1 MAINDTQKLDYL
13 WKKLGYGL
21 SKTDTNANKTAN
33 NESIPSPLLLR
44 GDNVWSQAQDI
55 PAVKPSSSSGVV
67 TVYPTSAPIECT
79 ADNTATA
86 NRTWKTGTTDWI
98 PVEIGST
105 YSVQVYVHTAGQA
118 STAVS
123 SGTRLFAAGSGN
135 NDEWFFDYQSGV
147 LHFIGT
153 NLPNGINFTNKSVY
167 IVGARYTGLKGVAAA
182 SGGAGNFQDVDATNI
197 NISGV
202 LEVTQSVNVLNR
214 LNVAGIASINQ
225 LKITGIST
233 FHENVF
239 IDSTKTLNFGT
250 GVSDLQI
257 VHDGNDGTVNSST
270 GALYLS
276 SNETAV
282 HIQGEIGL
290 ESIIATA
297 GSGVEIYHTNSGL
310 ATKKFETTTSGI
322 DVTGLTD
329 TDTLNVSGSST
340 IGGYVDINSSVD
352 ISSDINVGGISTF
365 VGVGTFGSHLYVGGN
380 LSVDGQTDLDVLNV
394 AELATF
400 SSNIVANGNIDANG
414 NLDVD
419 GTTDLDVLNVAELAT
434 FSGNIDANGN
444 LDVDGQTDLDI
455 LNVAELATF
464 SGNIDA
470 NGNVDIAGTLDVAGQ
485 TTVNHVTV
493 GGAIT
498 ATTFTGNLDGTLLT
512 AAQPNITSL
521 GTLSA
526 VTVSG
531 LTDLN
536 GDLDVDG
543 HATLDNVTVGG
554 AITAT
559 TFTGNLVGDV
569 TGNIT
574 GNISG
579 DITGTLQT
587 AAQPNVTSLGT
598 LTSLNVSGD
607 LDVDGA
613 TTVDA
618 LTVAELATFSGNIDA
633 NGNLDVDGT
642 TDLDTVNISENLNVT
657 GVSTFVGIS
666 SFYNDVNIDGDL
678 RASAISLDNINSTGV
693 VTATAFHTGAE
704 GSAVRVTSDTISGP
718 ATLTLDPAGVGDNTG
733 TVVIA
738 GNLQVD
744 GTQTIVNSTTVTV
757 NDIHIEVADG
767 AANDAA
773 ANGAGIIVQSGEGN
787 KSFAFEATGDNF
799 GSSENLNLAA
809 GKVYKID
816 NTEVLSATQL
826 SITSIVASDVTTSGL
841 LDINAGAQANTLK
854 VEDLTENRIVI
865 AGVGG
870 ELEDDASLTFNGTL
884 LNVVGNINATGNLS
898 ADGNLDVDGVT
909 DLDILNVAEIATF
922 SANIDANG
930 NLDVSGTTELDVLN
944 VSQTATFTSNIVAN
958 ADIDLAGSIDV
969 DGHTDLD
976 NVSVSGVTTFANTV
990 KFGTNIDSNIV
1001 PTTDATYDLGS
1012 ASNEWRDLYI
1022 DGIAYLDDVKV
1033 TNTLD
1038 VVGLTTI
1045 RSNTDINGHLDVS
1058 GITTLGT
1065 LEVTGNSTFA
1075 GNIDANGDLDV
1086 DGHTELDDVN
1096 ISGLSTFVGVGTF
1109 ISHLYVGGTLFAPN
1123 FSAGGGATI
1132 GEDVT
1137 ARDITATRD
1146 LTVNVN
1152 LDVDGQTDLDVLNV
1166 AELATFTGNIDA
1178 NGDLDVDGQ
1187 TDLDVL
1193 NVAELAT
1200 FSADIDANGALD
1212 VAGHTTVNHVT
1223 VGGAITATTFTG
1235 NLDGTLL
1242 TAAQA
1247 NVTSLGTLTSLTVS
1261 GATDLNGALDV
1272 DGRSELDD
1280 VNIANTLNVV
1290 GVSTFAGIGTFNSHL
1305 YVAGTF
1311 SVDGQ
1316 SELDALVVSELATFD
1331 GNIDANGN
1339 LDVDGTTTLDV
1350 TTIDGLL
1357 DVNAGAQINT
1367 LKVEDLTDNRIVIA
1381 GSGGE
1386 LEDDANLT
1394 YDGTTLSVG
1403 GNLNLSGSIDV
1414 TTHTTLQHVTVG
1426 GAITATTFTGNL
1438 DGTVNTAAQP
1448 NITSLGVLSG
1458 LSIGGNLSMSGDLD
1472 VDGHTDLDNVTVGG
1486 AITATTFTGNLDGT
1500 LLTAAQANVTSLG
1513 TLTALNVSGDLDVDG
1528 HTDLDNVTVGG
1539 AITATTFTG
1548 NLAGN
1553 VTGVINTAAQP
1564 NITSLGTLS
1573 SVTVSGGTD
1582 LNGDLDVDGQ
1592 TDLDVLNVAELAT
1605 FASDVNVGGALSVT
1619 GNSFFVGMV
1628 TFAGGADGNIVLGN
1642 ASTDNVIFNAD
1653 VNSDIIPQVDDL
1665 YDLGSEAQQ
1674 WKDLYLDGVA
1684 YLDEVKV
1691 AETLHVTGLST
1702 FVGISTFESHLYV
1715 GGTLFAPNFSAG
1727 GGASIGQDVTTRDIT
1742 ASRNL
1747 DVDGLSELDDV
1758 NVGSA
1763 LTVAGNIDANGN
1775 LDVDGT
1781 TDLDVLNV
1789 AELATFSGN
1798 IDANGDLDVDG
1809 HTNLDNVSIAGV
1821 TTFASN
1827 IDANGNLDVDGH
1839 TDLDNV
1845 NVSGIATIGDVI
1857 IGGGT
1862 TDLMVN
1868 GSARVTGFLDIGT
1881 ASIRFDGT
1889 NNAINVGSDLT
1900 LANNTGIQYHSQS
1913 LTQSG
1918 FEVNNVNVGTA
1929 ITVAGPADLNGN
1941 LDVSGTSEL
1950 THVNVSG
1957 TTTATTVSAT
1967 AVNTGDIT
1975 VANTASLN
1983 QLTVAGFST
1992 FAGVT
1997 TFIGD
2002 LFVTGNVEVIGELGA
2017 DLASG
2022 GISTF
2027 TDLVIQGDVDIDGQ
2041 TDLDHVA
2048 ISGVSTFTGAIV
2060 ANGFIDANANIDV
2073 AGNLDVDGTTEL
2085 DGLNVDG
2092 NTTLD
2097 TVTISQAATLA
2108 GASFSGNID
2117 ANGNLD
2123 VDGTTDLDDTN
2134 IVGALTVTGN
2144 STFNGNVDITGVLT
2158 YEDVTN
2164 VDSVGIA
2171 TARVGLDVLSGGIDV
2186 TGISTFNNDLN
2197 VTGALDVD
2205 GATTVDALTVAEL
2218 ATFSGNIDANGNLDV
2233 DGISDLDDVKVA
2245 NTLHVTGVSTFVG
2258 VTTFSNNVFIGGDLR
2273 ASAIALDNINSTGV
2287 ATATRFDGEIGKLGN
2302 THYVA
2307 TTGDDTNAGDNI
2319 NEPFRTIVK
2328 ALSVASSG
2336 DIVLISAGEF
2346 EETCPMTVPAGV
2358 TVKGAGLRATTI
2370 RPTTA
2375 TNTNNIFLVDNISTL
2390 EDFTIKGS
2398 FYNSSADTGYAF
2410 SFANNITIST
2420 RSPYIQRV
2428 TVLNRGSVTSTSDP
2442 YGFDTADSA
2451 PSSYQAGRGALV
2463 DGSKVTSNSIEAG
2476 MLFNEVT
2483 FFTPNQKGI
2492 ILTNGA
2498 RAEYLNCF
2506 HYFASQAIVGQV
2518 GTTGIGG
2525 NAGARLKLNN
2535 PSVTP
2540 AVNDIIKLFN
2550 GNGVGIATG
2559 TVTAYSNNYAT
2570 ISGLGIGTFVS
2581 SGSSQDVK
2589 IYQND
2594 GVTQRGTADNIT
2606 LADYTM
2612 FGAEMRSVGCAVE
2625 YGTQGVVADG
2635 NGVKLRMFATNF
2647 NHVGSGKDF
2656 TNDDTLTIQANEVT
2670 ELNLGQVSFV
2680 SIDQHGDFRVGDSLL
2695 IDQETGNVAFAAT
2708 TQNINITGELDVTD
2722 GSVTSTL
2729 SPTALTVGSMVI
2741 GGNTISSSSGNI
2753 TIDPSGSNKTIIQG
2767 DLGVVGILTA
2777 NVINVGAFQEGDTSI
2792 AITDTGTDGTIV
2804 FSTDNTEAFR
2814 VNNTQQIVFAG
2825 DVVANSHLKVTG
2837 VSTFA
2842 AVTGTTITAS
2852 TGFVGNI
2859 VGDVEGNADTATTLQ
2874 TSRTIAGKSFD
2885 GSANITIAAQDLS
2898 DVDQDL
2904 ATTDNVQFARVTA
2917 PLTGDV
2923 TGNVTGNLS
2932 GSVLTSAQ
2940 TNITSLGTLSSV
2952 VISGLA
2958 DLNGDLDVDG
2968 HTTLDHVTVGGAI
2981 TATTFTGALDGN
2993 ATTATTAGTVTTA
3006 AQPNITSLG
3015 TLSAV
3020 TVSGLADLN
3029 GDLDVDGHTTL
3040 DHVTVGGA
3048 ITATTFTGDLDGAVI
3063 GSTHPNITT
3072 IGTLTSLA
3080 VGGNADL
3087 DGDLDVDGHTNLDN
3101 VSISGI
3107 VTSANGFVGA
3117 LTGNADTATTAGTVT
3132 TAAQPNI
3139 TSVGTLSA
3147 LTVSGAIDANGN
3159 LDVDGTTDLDVL
3171 NVAEL
3176 ATFSGNID
3184 ANGNLDVDGTTDLD
3198 VLNVAELATFSGN
3211 IDANGDLDVDG
3222 RSELDDVNIANTLN
3236 VVGVSTFA
3244 TILSVENVS
3253 SSGVITATTFSGN
3266 VVATTISGA
3275 LTGDVN
3281 GNVIGNLNGIVGAT
3295 TPAAVTGTT
3304 ITANTGFVGNLT
3316 GNVTGTVSDISNHDT
3331 DNLSEGSNNLYY
3343 TDARAD
3349 ARADLKIAAATGA
3362 NLSLSNKT
3370 TSDLAEGSNL
3380 YFTNARADARIA
3392 AADTD
3397 DLSEGSTN
3405 LYFTNARA
3413 DARADARIA
3422 ASDTDSLSEGSTNL
3436 YFTNARADG
3445 RIALQV
3451 GANLDLSSKDTGDLT
3466 EGSNLYFTNARADA
3480 RVDAGFTAKSTSD
3493 LSEGTNL
3500 YYTDARADVRVGAA
3514 TGANLDL
3521 SSKNT
3526 GDLAEG
3532 SNLYFTNARA
3542 DARISA
3548 ASITDLSDADQGVAT
3563 TDTPTFA
3570 GINVTGITTLTSL
3583 KSTALETTY
3592 TKNSSA
3598 TLTTT
3603 ATTQTSSVQID
3614 ASAYRSAEYLIQG
3627 TQGTKVHLTKL
3638 LAIHDGTTV
3647 YLTEYG
3653 TVHNGETLATFDVQI
3668 VGGQL
3673 TLLVTSA
3680 STTSTSYSI
3689 SYTTIKV

>member
-21 SKTDTNANKTAN
+21 SKTDTNANKTAT
-33 NESIPSPLLLR
+33 NESIASPLLLR

-67 TVYPTSAPIECT
+67 TVYPTSAPVECT
-79 ADNTATA
+79 ADITASA
-86 NRTWKTGTTDWI
+86 NRTWKTNTIDWI

-105 YSVQVYVHTAGQA
+105 YSVQVYVHTSGQA

-182 SGGAGNFQDVDATNI
+182 SGGAGDFQDVDASNI

-202 LEVTQSVNVLNR
+202 LEVTQSVNVLGR

-233 FHENVF
+233 FHESIF
-239 IDSTKTLNFGT
+239 IDSTKRLNFGT
-250 GVSDLQI
+250 GVSDLYI
-257 VHDGNDGTVNSST
+257 THDGNNGTVNSGT
-270 GALYLS
+270 GALYLAS
-276 SNETAV
+276 SETAV
-282 HIQGEIGL
+282 HIQGAGGL

-297 GSGVEIYHTNSGL
+297 NSGVEIYHTNSGL

-352 ISSDINVGGISTF
+352 ISTDINVGGLSTF

-380 LSVDGQTDLDVLNV
+380 LS
-394 AELATF
+394 
-400 SSNIVANGNIDANG
+400 
-414 NLDVD
+414 VD

-444 LDVDGQTDLDI
+444 LDVDGQTDLDA

-470 NGNVDIAGTLDVAGQ
+470 NGNLDVDGQTDLDVLNVAELATFSGNIDANGNLDVDGQTDLDHVAISGVSTFSNTIDANAGVDIAGTLDVAGQ

-642 TDLDTVNISENLNVT
+642 SDLDTVNIAENLNVT

-704 GSAVRVTSDTISGP
+704 GSAIRVTANTISGP
-718 ATLTLDPAGVGDNTG
+718 AILTLDPAGVGDNTG
-733 TVVIA
+733 KVVIA
-738 GNLQVD
+738 GDLQVD
-744 GTQTIVNSTTVTV
+744 GTQTIVNSTAVTV
-757 NDIHIEVADG
+757 NDLHIEVADG

-809 GKVYKID
+809 GKVYKIA

-841 LDINAGAQANTLK
+841 LDINAGAQANTFK
-854 VEDLTENRIVI
+854 VEDLTEDRIVI

-898 ADGNLDVDGVT
+898 ADGNLDVDGTT

-1012 ASNEWRDLYI
+1012 ASNEWRDLHL

-1058 GITTLGT
+1058 GITTLST
-1065 LEVTGNSTFA
+1065 LRVTGLSTFTD
-1075 GNIDANGDLDV
+1075 NIDVN
-1086 DGHTELDDVN
+1086 GHTELDDVN
-1096 ISGLSTFVGVGTF
+1096 ISGVSTFVGVGTF
-1109 ISHLYVGGTLFAPN
+1109 ISHLYVAGTLFAPN
-1123 FSAGGGATI
+1123 FSVNGGASI

-1137 ARDITATRD
+1137 ARDITATRN
-1146 LTVNVN
+1146 LTANGN
-1152 LDVDGQTDLDVLNV
+1152 LDVDGQTDLDHV
-1166 AELATFTGNIDA
+1166 AISGVSTFSGNIDA

-1200 FSADIDANGALD
+1200 FSGDIDANGALD
-1212 VAGHTTVNHVT
+1212 VAGQTTANHVT

-1247 NVTSLGTLTSLTVS
+1247 NITSLGTLTSLTVS

-1280 VNIANTLNVV
+1280 VNVANTLNVV
-1290 GVSTFAGIGTFNSHL
+1290 GVSTFAGIGTFGSHL

-1316 SELDALVVSELATFD
+1316 SELDALVVSELATFG
-1331 GNIDANGN
+1331 GNIDANGD

-1367 LKVEDLTDNRIVIA
+1367 LKVEDLTDNRIVIV

-1582 LNGDLDVDGQ
+1582 LNGDLDVDGH
-1592 TDLDVLNVAELAT
+1592 TDLDNVDVSGVST

-1642 ASTDNVIFNAD
+1642 ASTDNVVFNAD
-1653 VNSDIIPQVDDL
+1653 VNSDIIPQVDDN

-1702 FVGISTFESHLYV
+1702 FVGISTFENNLYV

-1727 GGASIGQDVTTRDIT
+1727 GGATIGEDVTTRDIT

-1763 LTVAGNIDANGN
+1763 LTVAGNIDANGD
-1775 LDVDGT
+1775 LDVDGQ

-1809 HTNLDNVSIAGV
+1809 LSELDDVNVGSALTVAG
-1821 TTFASN
+1821 N
-1827 IDANGNLDVDGH
+1827 IDANGDLDVDGH
-1839 TDLDNV
+1839 TNLDNV

-1881 ASIRFDGT
+1881 ASIRFDGA
-1889 NNAINVGSDLT
+1889 NNKINVGSALT
-1900 LANNTGIQYHSQS
+1900 LADNDGIQYHDQS
-1913 LTQSG
+1913 LTQG
-1918 FEVNNVNVGTA
+1918 GLDVNNVNVGTA

-1967 AVNTGDIT
+1967 SVDTGDIT
-1975 VANTASLN
+1975 VANTAALN

-1992 FAGVT
+1992 FTGVT

-2017 DLASG
+2017 DLSSG

-2097 TVTISQAATLA
+2097 TVTVSQAATLA
-2108 GASFSGNID
+2108 GASFSGDID

-2186 TGISTFNNDLN
+2186 TGISTFNNDLD

-2258 VTTFSNNVFIGGDLR
+2258 ITTFSDNVFISGDLR

-2336 DIVLISAGEF
+2336 DIIHIAAGEF

-2358 TVKGAGLRATTI
+2358 TVKGSGLRATTI

-2483 FFTPNQKGI
+2483 FFTPNQKGV

-2535 PSVTP
+2535 PGVTP

-2550 GNGVGIATG
+2550 GGGVGIATG

-2581 SGSSQDVK
+2581 SGSSQDVR

-2729 SPTALTVGSMVI
+2729 SPTTLTVGSMVI

-2777 NVINVGAFQEGDTSI
+2777 NVINVGAFQKGDTSI

-2825 DVVANSHLKVTG
+2825 DAVANSHLKVTG

-2852 TGFVGNI
+2852 TGFVGNV
-2859 VGDVEGNADTATTLQ
+2859 VGDLEGNADTATTLE
-2874 TSRTIAGKSFD
+2874 TSRTIAGKSFN

-2917 PLTGDV
+2917 PLTGNV

-2952 VISGLA
+2952 VVSGLA

-2968 HTTLDHVTVGGAI
+2968 HTDLDNVTVGGAI

-3020 TVSGLADLN
+3020 TVSGFADLN

-3048 ITATTFTGDLDGAVI
+3048 ITATTFTGDLDGVVL

-3072 IGTLTSLA
+3072 IGTLTSLV

-3107 VTSANGFVGA
+3107 VTSTNGFVGA

-3147 LTVSGAIDANGN
+3147 LTVSGTIDANGN

-3171 NVAEL
+3171 NVAEI

-3198 VLNVAELATFSGN
+3198 VLNVAETATFSSN
-3211 IDANGDLDVDG
+3211 IDANGNLDVDG

-3266 VVATTISGA
+3266 VVATTISGE

-3392 AADTD
+3392 SADTD

-3405 LYFTNARA
+3405 LYFTNTRA

-3422 ASDTDSLSEGSTNL
+3422 ASDTDSLSEGST
-3436 YFTNARADG
+3436 
-3445 RIALQV
+3445 
-3451 GANLDLSSKDTGDLT
+3451 
-3466 EGSNLYFTNARADA
+3466 NLYFTNARADA

-3668 VGGQL
+3668 VAGQM

-3680 STTSTSYSI
+3680 STTSTSYNI

>member
-1 MAINDTQKLDYL
+1 MAINDSQKLDYL

-21 SKTDTNANKTAN
+21 SKTDTNANKTAT
-33 NESIPSPLLLR
+33 NESIASPLLLR

-67 TVYPTSAPIECT
+67 TVYSNSAPVECT
-79 ADNTATA
+79 ADITASA

-105 YSVQVYVHTAGQA
+105 YSIQVYVHTSGQA

-182 SGGAGNFQDVDATNI
+182 SGGTGDFQNVDAADI
-197 NISGV
+197 NVSGV
-202 LEVTQSVNVLNR
+202 LEVTDRVNILGDLSV
-214 LNVAGIASINQ
+214 
-225 LKITGIST
+225 
-233 FHENVF
+233 
-239 IDSTKTLNFGT
+239 T
-250 GVSDLQI
+250 GVSTFTGTIDANGHIDAKTLDVVGLSTFSSELNI
-257 VHDGNDGTVNSST
+257 GVSTAGITFKSAPNAPSSRLFHDGNNTVLRSVVGNFVVKSDAT
-270 GALYLS
+270 GNAIVANHGGSVILYY
-276 SNETAV
+276 N
-282 HIQGEIGL
+282 G
-290 ESIIATA
+290 
-297 GSGVEIYHTNSGL
+297 
-310 ATKKFETTTSGI
+310 ATKLETTTTGI
-322 DVTGLTD
+322 DITGLTD

-352 ISSDINVGGISTF
+352 ISTDINVGGLSTF

-380 LSVDGQTDLDVLNV
+380 LS
-394 AELATF
+394 
-400 SSNIVANGNIDANG
+400 
-414 NLDVD
+414 VD

-434 FSGNIDANGN
+434 FSGNIDANGDLDVDGTTDLDTLNVAEHATFSGDINADGN
-444 LDVDGQTDLDI
+444 LDVDGQTDLDV

-470 NGNVDIAGTLDVAGQ
+470 NGDLDVDGQTDLDHVAISGVSTFSNTIDANAGVDIAGTLDVAGH

-498 ATTFTGNLDGTLLT
+498 ATTFTGNLE
-512 AAQPNITSL
+512 
-521 GTLSA
+521 
-526 VTVSG
+526 
-531 LTDLN
+531 
-536 GDLDVDG
+536 
-543 HATLDNVTVGG
+543 
-554 AITAT
+554 
-559 TFTGNLVGDV
+559 GNV

-642 TDLDTVNISENLNVT
+642 SDLDTVNIAENLNVA

-666 SFYNDVNIDGDL
+666 SFYNNVSIDGDL
-678 RASAISLDNINSTGV
+678 KASAIVLDNINSTGV
-693 VTATAFHTGAE
+693 ATATEFHTGAE
-704 GSAVRVTSDTISGP
+704 GSAIRVTSNTISGP
-718 ATLTLDPAGVGDNTG
+718 AILTLDPAGVGDNTG
-733 TVVIA
+733 KVVIA
-738 GNLQVD
+738 GDLQVD

-757 NDIHIEVADG
+757 NDLHIEVADG

-773 ANGAGIIVQSGEGN
+773 ANGGGIIVQSGEGN
-787 KSFAFEATGDNF
+787 KSFTFEATGDNF

-809 GKVYKID
+809 GKVYKIA

-870 ELEDDASLTFNGTL
+870 ELEDDSNLTFNGTL
-884 LNVVGNINATGNLS
+884 LNVGGNINATGNLS
-898 ADGNLDVDGVT
+898 ADGNLDVDGTT

-958 ADIDLAGSIDV
+958 ADIDLAGNIDV

-976 NVSVSGVTTFANTV
+976 NVSVSGVTTFADTV

-1001 PTTDATYDLGS
+1001 PKTDATYDLGS
-1012 ASNEWRDLYI
+1012 ASNEWRDLHL

-1058 GITTLGT
+1058 GITTLSA
-1065 LEVTGNSTFA
+1065 LRVTGLSTFT

-1109 ISHLYVGGTLFAPN
+1109 ITHLYVGGTLFAPN

-1152 LDVDGQTDLDVLNV
+1152 LDVDGQTDLDHV
-1166 AELATFTGNIDA
+1166 AISGVSTFSGNIDA
-1178 NGDLDVDGQ
+1178 NGDLDVDGT

-1200 FSADIDANGALD
+1200 FSANIDANGALD
-1212 VAGHTTVNHVT
+1212 VAGQTTVNHVT

-1280 VNIANTLNVV
+1280 VNVANTLNVV
-1290 GVSTFAGIGTFNSHL
+1290 GVSTFAGIGTFGSHL

-1316 SELDALVVSELATFD
+1316 SELDALVVSELATFS
-1331 GNIDANGN
+1331 GNIDANGD

-1438 DGTVNTAAQP
+1438 
-1448 NITSLGVLSG
+1448 
-1458 LSIGGNLSMSGDLD
+1458 
-1472 VDGHTDLDNVTVGG
+1472 
-1486 AITATTFTGNLDGT
+1486 
-1500 LLTAAQANVTSLG
+1500 
-1513 TLTALNVSGDLDVDG
+1513 
-1528 HTDLDNVTVGG
+1528 
-1539 AITATTFTG
+1539 
-1548 NLAGN
+1548 AGN
-1553 VTGVINTAAQP
+1553 VTGVINTASQP
-1564 NITSLGTLS
+1564 NITSLGTLT

-1582 LNGDLDVDGQ
+1582 LNGDLDVDGH
-1592 TDLDVLNVAELAT
+1592 TDLDNVDVSGVST

-1642 ASTDNVIFNAD
+1642 ASTDNVVFNAD
-1653 VNSDIIPQVDDL
+1653 VNSNIIPQVDDN

-1674 WKDLYLDGVA
+1674 WNDLYLDGVA

-1702 FVGISTFESHLYV
+1702 FVGISTFENHLYV

-1727 GGASIGQDVTTRDIT
+1727 GGATIGEDVTTRDIT

-1763 LTVAGNIDANGN
+1763 LTVAGNIDANG
-1775 LDVDGT
+1775 
-1781 TDLDVLNV
+1781 
-1789 AELATFSGN
+1789 
-1798 IDANGDLDVDG
+1798 DLDVDG
-1809 HTNLDNVSIAGV
+1809 HTN
-1821 TTFASN
+1821 
-1827 IDANGNLDVDGH
+1827 
-1839 TDLDNV
+1839 LDNV

-1889 NNAINVGSDLT
+1889 NNKINVGSALT
-1900 LANNTGIQYHSQS
+1900 LADNDGIQYHDQS
-1913 LTQSG
+1913 LTQG
-1918 FEVNNVNVGTA
+1918 GLDVNNVNVGTA

-1967 AVNTGDIT
+1967 SVNTTDIT

-1992 FAGVT
+1992 FTGVT
-1997 TFIGD
+1997 TFVGD

-2017 DLASG
+2017 DLSSG

-2060 ANGFIDANANIDV
+2060 ANGLIDANANVDV

-2097 TVTISQAATLA
+2097 TVTVSQAATLA
-2108 GASFSGNID
+2108 GASFSGDID

-2186 TGISTFNNDLN
+2186 TGISTFNNNLD

-2258 VTTFSNNVFIGGDLR
+2258 ITTFSNDVFIGGDLR

-2319 NEPFRTIVK
+2319 NEPFRTVVK

-2336 DIVLISAGEF
+2336 DVVIVAAGEF

-2370 RPTTA
+2370 KPTTA

-2428 TVLNRGSVTSTSDP
+2428 TVLNRGSVTSASDP

-2463 DGSKVTSNSIEAG
+2463 DGSKVTSNSLEAG

-2525 NAGARLKLNN
+2525 NAGAKLKLNN

-2540 AVNDIIKLFN
+2540 IVNDVIKLFN
-2550 GNGVGIATG
+2550 GSGVGIATG
-2559 TVTAYSNNYAT
+2559 TVTAYANNYAT

-2656 TNDDTLTIQANEVT
+2656 TNDSTLTIQANEVT

-2729 SPTALTVGSMVI
+2729 SPTTLTVGSMVI

-2777 NVINVGAFQEGDTSI
+2777 NVINVGAFQKGDTSI

-2825 DVVANSHLKVTG
+2825 DAVANSHLKVTG

-2842 AVTGTTITAS
+2842 AVTGTTITAT
-2852 TGFVGNI
+2852 TGFVGNV
-2859 VGDVEGNADTATTLQ
+2859 VGDLEGNADTATTLQ
-2874 TSRTIAGKSFD
+2874 TTRTIAGKSFN

-2917 PLTGDV
+2917 PLTGNV

-2932 GSVLTSAQ
+2932 GTVLTSAQ

-2952 VISGLA
+2952 VVSGLA

-2968 HTTLDHVTVGGAI
+2968 HTDLDNVTVGGAI
-2981 TATTFTGALDGN
+2981 TATTFTGDLDGN

-3006 AQPNITSLG
+3006 AQTNITSLG

-3048 ITATTFTGDLDGAVI
+3048 ITATTFTGDLDGAVL

-3107 VTSANGFVGA
+3107 VTSTNGFVGA

-3147 LTVSGAIDANGN
+3147 LTVSGTIDANGN

-3198 VLNVAELATFSGN
+3198 VLNVAETATFSSN
-3211 IDANGDLDVDG
+3211 IDANGNLDVDG

-3266 VVATTISGA
+3266 VVATTISGE

-3436 YFTNARADG
+3436 YFTNTRADG

-3466 EGSNLYFTNARADA
+3466 EGSNLYFTNTRADA

-3521 SSKNT
+3521 SSKST
-3526 GDLAEG
+3526 SDLTEG
-3532 SNLYFTNARA
+3532 SNLYFTNTRA

-3570 GINVTGITTLTSL
+3570 GVNVTGITTVTSL

-3668 VGGQL
+3668 VGGQM

-3680 STTSTSYSI
+3680 STTSTSYNI

>member
-21 SKTDTNANKTAN
+21 SKTDTNANKTAT
-33 NESIPSPLLLR
+33 NESIASPLLLR

-67 TVYPTSAPIECT
+67 TVYPTSAPVECT
-79 ADNTATA
+79 ADITASA
-86 NRTWKTGTTDWI
+86 NRTWKTNTIDWI

-105 YSVQVYVHTAGQA
+105 YSVQVYVHTSGQA

-182 SGGAGNFQDVDATNI
+182 SGGAGDFQDVDASNI

-202 LEVTQSVNVLNR
+202 LEVTQSVNVLGR

-233 FHENVF
+233 FHESIF
-239 IDSTKTLNFGT
+239 IDSTKRLNFGT
-250 GVSDLQI
+250 GVSDLYI
-257 VHDGNDGTVNSST
+257 THDGNNGTVNSGT
-270 GALYLS
+270 GALYLAS
-276 SNETAV
+276 SETAV
-282 HIQGEIGL
+282 HIQGAGGL

-297 GSGVEIYHTNSGL
+297 NSGVEIYHTNSGL

-352 ISSDINVGGISTF
+352 ISTDINVGGLSTF

-380 LSVDGQTDLDVLNV
+380 LS
-394 AELATF
+394 
-400 SSNIVANGNIDANG
+400 
-414 NLDVD
+414 VD

-444 LDVDGQTDLDI
+444 LDVDGQTDLDA

-470 NGNVDIAGTLDVAGQ
+470 NGNLDVDGQTDLDVLNVAELATFSGNIDANGNLDVDGQTDLDHVAISGVSTFSNTIDANAGVDIAGTLDVAGQ

-642 TDLDTVNISENLNVT
+642 SDLDTVNIAENLNVT

-704 GSAVRVTSDTISGP
+704 GSAIRVTANTISGP
-718 ATLTLDPAGVGDNTG
+718 AILTLDPAGVGDNTG
-733 TVVIA
+733 KVVIA
-738 GNLQVD
+738 GDLQVD
-744 GTQTIVNSTTVTV
+744 GTQTIVNSTAVTV
-757 NDIHIEVADG
+757 NDLHIEVADG

-809 GKVYKID
+809 GKVYKIA

-841 LDINAGAQANTLK
+841 LDINAGAQANTFK
-854 VEDLTENRIVI
+854 VEDLTEDRIVI

-898 ADGNLDVDGVT
+898 ADGNLDVDGTT

-1012 ASNEWRDLYI
+1012 ASNEWRDLHL

-1058 GITTLGT
+1058 GITTLST
-1065 LEVTGNSTFA
+1065 LRVTGLSTFTD
-1075 GNIDANGDLDV
+1075 NIDVN
-1086 DGHTELDDVN
+1086 GHTELDDVN
-1096 ISGLSTFVGVGTF
+1096 ISGVSTFVGVGTF
-1109 ISHLYVGGTLFAPN
+1109 ISHLYVAGTLFAPN
-1123 FSAGGGATI
+1123 FSVNGGASI

-1137 ARDITATRD
+1137 ARDITATRN
-1146 LTVNVN
+1146 LTANGN
-1152 LDVDGQTDLDVLNV
+1152 LDVDGQTDLDHV
-1166 AELATFTGNIDA
+1166 AISGVSTFSGNIDA

-1200 FSADIDANGALD
+1200 FSGDIDANGALD
-1212 VAGHTTVNHVT
+1212 VAGQTTANHVT

-1247 NVTSLGTLTSLTVS
+1247 NITSLGTLTSLTVS

-1280 VNIANTLNVV
+1280 VNVANTLNVV
-1290 GVSTFAGIGTFNSHL
+1290 GVSTFAGIGTFGSHL

-1316 SELDALVVSELATFD
+1316 SELDALVVSELATFG
-1331 GNIDANGN
+1331 GNIDANGD

-1367 LKVEDLTDNRIVIA
+1367 LKVEDLTDNRIVIV

-1582 LNGDLDVDGQ
+1582 LNGDLDVDGH
-1592 TDLDVLNVAELAT
+1592 TDLDNVDVSGVST

-1642 ASTDNVIFNAD
+1642 ASTDNVVFNAD
-1653 VNSDIIPQVDDL
+1653 VNSDIIPQVDDN

-1702 FVGISTFESHLYV
+1702 FVGISTFENNLYV

-1727 GGASIGQDVTTRDIT
+1727 GGATIGEDVTTRDIT

-1763 LTVAGNIDANGN
+1763 LTVAGNIDANG
-1775 LDVDGT
+1775 
-1781 TDLDVLNV
+1781 
-1789 AELATFSGN
+1789 
-1798 IDANGDLDVDG
+1798 DLDVDG
-1809 HTNLDNVSIAGV
+1809 HTN
-1821 TTFASN
+1821 
-1827 IDANGNLDVDGH
+1827 
-1839 TDLDNV
+1839 LDNV

-1881 ASIRFDGT
+1881 ASIRFDGA
-1889 NNAINVGSDLT
+1889 NNKINVGSALT
-1900 LANNTGIQYHSQS
+1900 LADNDGIQYHDQS
-1913 LTQSG
+1913 LTQG
-1918 FEVNNVNVGTA
+1918 GLDVNNVNVGTA

-1967 AVNTGDIT
+1967 SVDTGDIT
-1975 VANTASLN
+1975 VANTAALN

-1992 FAGVT
+1992 FTGVT

-2017 DLASG
+2017 DLSSG

-2097 TVTISQAATLA
+2097 TVTVSQAATLA
-2108 GASFSGNID
+2108 GASFSGDID

-2186 TGISTFNNDLN
+2186 TGISTFNNDLD

-2258 VTTFSNNVFIGGDLR
+2258 ITTFSDNVFISGDLR

-2336 DIVLISAGEF
+2336 DIVLIAAGEF

-2358 TVKGAGLRATTI
+2358 TVKGSGLRATTI

-2483 FFTPNQKGI
+2483 FFTPNQKGV

-2535 PSVTP
+2535 PGVTP

-2550 GNGVGIATG
+2550 GGGVGIATG

-2581 SGSSQDVK
+2581 SGSSQDVR

-2729 SPTALTVGSMVI
+2729 SPTTLTVGSMVI

-2777 NVINVGAFQEGDTSI
+2777 NVINVGAFQKGDTSI

-2825 DVVANSHLKVTG
+2825 DAVANSHLKVTG

-2852 TGFVGNI
+2852 TGFVGNV
-2859 VGDVEGNADTATTLQ
+2859 VGDLEGNADTATTLE
-2874 TSRTIAGKSFD
+2874 TSRTIAGKSFN

-2917 PLTGDV
+2917 PLTGNV

-2952 VISGLA
+2952 VVSGLA

-2968 HTTLDHVTVGGAI
+2968 HTDLDNVTVGGAI

-3020 TVSGLADLN
+3020 TVSGFADLN

-3048 ITATTFTGDLDGAVI
+3048 ITATTFTGDLDGVVL

-3072 IGTLTSLA
+3072 IGTLTSLV

-3107 VTSANGFVGA
+3107 VTSTNGFVGA

-3147 LTVSGAIDANGN
+3147 LTVSGTIDANGN

-3171 NVAEL
+3171 NVAEI

-3198 VLNVAELATFSGN
+3198 VLNVAETATFSSN
-3211 IDANGDLDVDG
+3211 IDANGNLDVDG

-3266 VVATTISGA
+3266 VVATTISGE

-3392 AADTD
+3392 SADTD

-3405 LYFTNARA
+3405 LYFTNTRA

-3422 ASDTDSLSEGSTNL
+3422 ASDTDSLSEGST
-3436 YFTNARADG
+3436 
-3445 RIALQV
+3445 
-3451 GANLDLSSKDTGDLT
+3451 
-3466 EGSNLYFTNARADA
+3466 NLYFTNARADA

-3668 VGGQL
+3668 VAGQM

-3680 STTSTSYSI
+3680 STTSTSYNI